1 VVPLKTILDHQ
12 ESSAQH
18 QALKSLAF
26 SVFTSCRWN
35 LTHSIVGRS
44 MTGFGPAAGAEL
56 FLKNKA
62 VSDWDE
68 FRKPLCLLE
77 ACRVNVTGEKGLEWL
92 GVMLGYFVRV
102 EEVPPVPTTTHFH
115 TGHCA
120 TVAGFV
126 RENFAFRLSPSLPL
140 HYMFQKDLF
149 IFFCRCGTDQ

>member
-1 VVPLKTILDHQ
+1 
-12 ESSAQH
+12 
-18 QALKSLAF
+18 
-26 SVFTSCRWN
+26 
-35 LTHSIVGRS
+35 

-92 GVMLGYFVRV
+92 GVTLGYFVRV
-102 EEVPPVPTTTHFH
+102 EEVPPVPTTHFH
-115 TGHCA
+115 TGLCA

-126 RENFAFRLSPSLPL
+126 RENFAFRFSLSLPL

-149 IFFCRCGTDQ
+149 SFFCQRGTDQ